1 MTPCGP
7 NNNFYSSAGTGMGM
21 VTEAIMVELGEERSP
36 YCYDDTKTT
45 SPSPGYR
52 SREEA
57 TVNLVQTLT
66 SLLTSWPRETFSGFM
81 VHFTN
86 RWRVKMKLL

>member
-1 MTPCGP
+1 MIIL
-7 NNNFYSSAGTGMGM
+7 F
-21 VTEAIMVELGEERSP
+21 

-45 SPSPGYR
+45 SPGYR

>member
-1 MTPCGP
+1 M
-7 NNNFYSSAGTGMGM
+7 
-21 VTEAIMVELGEERSP
+21 
-36 YCYDDTKTT
+36 TT

-86 RWRVKMKLL
+86 RWRVKM